1 MSAIGALT
9 SERSFVR
16 ACSRTVTGV
25 NIVTTASEKGQIF
38 GQTVSAV
45 TRVSDEP
52 AVLGICIQNRSPLN
66 DVLTTR
72 RRFNVSALN
81 VSQSPVA
88 DSFAG
93 RSTTP
98 RPSFTFLPDEWS
110 FGEGEIPLLKDA
122 AAHFECELVDTISVG
137 SHWLYLGQVLSATS
151 ADTEPLL
158 YVRGSYR
165 ELAPTSEGHY
175 S

>member
-1 MSAIGALT
+1 MSTIGALT

-16 ACSRTVTGV
+16 ACSRTASGV
-25 NIVTTASEKGQIF
+25 NIVTTASDEGQIF

-52 AVLGICIQNRSPLN
+52 AVLGVCIQSRSPLN
-66 DVLTTR
+66 DVLTAR
-72 RRFNVSALN
+72 RRFNVSALSA
-81 VSQSPVA
+81 SQSPVA

-93 RSTTP
+93 RGTES

-110 FGEGEIPLLKDA
+110 FGDGEIPLLKDA
-122 AAHFECELVDTISVG
+122 AAHFECELIDNISIG
-137 SHWLYLGQVLSATS
+137 SHWLYLGRVFSATS
-151 ADTEPLL
+151 ADAEPLL
-158 YVRGSYR
+158 YLRGSYR
-165 ELAPTSEGHY
+165 ELAPTSEGHD